1 MVSGR
6 SSRFM
11 RPRSDRYQPKVYHP
25 VVRIM
30 WQGPAMSDMGENEGA
45 ETIPVFNARTG
56 KIEHRKPI
64 RLTDAEWRAK
74 LTPVQYEVMR
84 RKGTEYAF
92 TGRYHATKDAG
103 FYRCA
108 ACGTDLFSSAA
119 KFDSGTG
126 WPSFSAPVSPHNI
139 RTRPD
144 RSGGM
149 ERTEVLCARCGA
161 HLGHLFDD
169 GPAPTKKR
177 YCMNSV
183 ALDLE
188 TTGELDPGERKA

>member
-1 MVSGR
+1 MFR
-6 SSRFM
+6 RLNM
-11 RPRSDRYQPKVYHP
+11 HKPKVYHP
-25 VVRIM
+25 VVRSM
-30 WQGPAMSDMGENEGA
+30 WQEPAMSDAEEHEGA
-45 ETIPVFNARTG
+45 GTIPIFSTTTG
-56 KIEHRKPI
+56 RIEHCKPI

-74 LTPVQYEVMR
+74 LSPDQYEVMR

-103 FYRCA
+103 VYRCA

-126 WPSFSAPVSPHNI
+126 WPSFSAPVSSGNI
-139 RTRPD
+139 HTRPD

-169 GPAPTKKR
+169 GPAPTRKR

-183 ALDLE
+183 ALDLKK
-188 TTGELDPGERKA
+188 TGELDPPQKKA